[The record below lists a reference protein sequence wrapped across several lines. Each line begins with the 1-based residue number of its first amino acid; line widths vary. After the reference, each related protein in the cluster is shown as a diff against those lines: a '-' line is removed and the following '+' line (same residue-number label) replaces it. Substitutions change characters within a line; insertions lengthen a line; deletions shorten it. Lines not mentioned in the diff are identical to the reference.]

1 MSRRNQQKLNI
12 SNIQDFVLN
21 ERNIEIILK
30 NTISNTEVKSMKSKT
45 KIQHKKVVKELFL
58 TPRFIDTLFWC
69 YYIIKNGLA
78 AYEIIHGDGFQ
89 DSFEQK
95 IQLVYD
101 VRENKELLKKH
112 KWKRRAIEDELVN
125 YKKISITAFMCICA
139 INNYNIVYIN
149 GRKIY
154 TLMNNAD
161 IATNLNI
168 IENTDK
174 GYSIFIGT
182 NEEKHKKYIQSIEQ
196 LWHIDNLMKPLR
208 GISSYRVKKL
218 QDICTKLQ
226 IDIYNE
232 KKMPKKKSILYQMIQ
247 EYL

>member
-1 MSRRNQQKLNI
+1 MKLLASFLCGVVCAVWLCPPTPTVEVDDMTRR
-12 SNIQDFVLN
+12 
-21 ERNIEIILK
+21 EI
-30 NTISNTEVKSMKSKT
+30 
-45 KIQHKKVVKELFL
+45 
-58 TPRFIDTLFWC
+58 
-69 YYIIKNGLA
+69 
-78 AYEIIHGDGFQ
+78 AYEVIEYLE
-89 DSFEQK
+89 EQEEW
-95 IQLVYD
+95 L
-101 VRENKELLKKH
+101 RLLKKH
-112 KWKRRAIEDELVN
+112 KWKHRAIEDELVN
-125 YKKISITAFMCICA
+125 YKKITITAFMCICA

-154 TLMNNAD
+154 TLMNSDD
-161 IATNLNI
+161 ITTNLNI

-182 NEEKHKKYIQSIEQ
+182 DEEKHKKYIQSIEQ